1 MREPGPPA
9 PGTTVRA
16 AVSRAFNEPMAIED
30 LTLAP
35 PGPAEVQVAVDA
47 CAVCHSDVS
56 YADGLWGG
64 ELPAVWGHEAA
75 GRVTAVGPGVDL
87 EPGQPVV
94 VTLIR
99 WCGTCPPCQRGAQV
113 ACTSLFA
120 LDHRSPLT
128 DASGAPVAHGLRTGA
143 FAEALVVHESQV
155 VPVPATVPA
164 PSAALLAC
172 GVLTGVGAV
181 ANTAGVE
188 PDRSVVVVGC
198 GGVGLNAVQG
208 ARLARARPLIAID
221 PEPAKRSLAQQLG
234 ATHTIDPTHIDVVD
248 EVEAITVGAMAD
260 YVLVAVG
267 HGPVIEQSY
276 ELVATTGALVIV
288 GMPATGVTTQIDP
301 GIIAARNQRILG
313 SKMGSSIPA
322 RDIPALVDDY
332 DAGQLEL
339 DTLVSRTFELD
350 DINQAFDEVRRGSTL
365 RNVIVF

>member
-1 MREPGPPA
+1 MRQ
-9 PGTTVRA
+9 R
-16 AVSRAFNEPMAIED
+16 
-30 LTLAP
+30 L
-35 PGPAEVQVAVDA
+35 
-47 CAVCHSDVS
+47 
-56 YADGLWGG
+56 
-64 ELPAVWGHEAA
+64 VW
-75 GRVTAVGPGVDL
+75 T
-87 EPGQPVV
+87 
-94 VTLIR
+94 
-99 WCGTCPPCQRGAQV
+99 
-113 ACTSLFA
+113 
-120 LDHRSPLT
+120 
-128 DASGAPVAHGLRTGA
+128 
-143 FAEALVVHESQV
+143 
-155 VPVPATVPA
+155 
-164 PSAALLAC
+164 AALALLCASC
-172 GVLTGVGAV
+172 
-181 ANTAGVE
+181 
-188 PDRSVVVVGC
+188 
-198 GGVGLNAVQG
+198 G

-339 DTLVSRTFELD
+339 DTLVSRTFEL
-350 DINQAFDEVRRGSTL
+350 
-365 RNVIVF
+365 